1 MRNLIPQWLIGF
13 AFLYVVL
20 QIITLELPQRE
31 ERDDVMPRLF
41 SHGNIEDIVKQ
52 VPTSQIIEVEC
63 KKEDKGKAV

>member
-1 MRNLIPQWLIGF
+1 MKNLLPNWLLGF

-41 SHGNIEDIVKQ
+41 SQGNIEDIVKQ
-52 VPTSQIIEVEC
+52 NQLLYDVDLNRYNMPH
-63 KKEDKGKAV
+63 

>member
-41 SHGNIEDIVKQ
+41 SHGNIEDIVT
-52 VPTSQIIEVEC
+52 VSYTHLTLPTSPHV
-63 KKEDKGKAV
+63 

>member
-1 MRNLIPQWLIGF
+1 MRNLLPNWLLGF

-41 SHGNIEDIVKQ
+41 SHGNIEDI
-52 VPTSQIIEVEC
+52 
-63 KKEDKGKAV
+63 AVSYTHLRAHET